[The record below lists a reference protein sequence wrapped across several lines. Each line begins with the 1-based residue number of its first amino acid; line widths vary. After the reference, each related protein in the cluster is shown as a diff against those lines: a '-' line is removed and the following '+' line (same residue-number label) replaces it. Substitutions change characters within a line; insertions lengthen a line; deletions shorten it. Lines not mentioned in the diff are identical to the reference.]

1 MTQDY
6 EQSDSR
12 NQSPQRSSLENPSG
26 LNSPYIKVHEDHRLT
41 TSNNHLH
48 PNSSEQN
55 HVRYVNQHHVHLTDR
70 VL

>member
-26 LNSPYIKVHEDHRLT
+26 LNSPFTKVHEDRCHNSR
-41 TSNNHLH
+41 NVHQH
-48 PNSSEQN
+48 PTDSEQN